1 MSYKLQLIQ
10 DGVVKYEIAE
20 GERKTVKV
28 GTYVAR
34 LVKDGTVLKEET
46 VNIDVSQIFFY
57 GHEVEVKRLAD
68 EPGSYPFEG
77 TSESLSEASGS
88 YEVSGTSESLSDS
101 VGEVV

>member
-20 GERKTVKV
+20 GERKKV
-28 GTYVAR
+28 AIGTYTVR
-34 LVKDGTVLKEET
+34 LVRDGEVLKEET

-57 GHEVEVKRLAD
+57 GYAIETKYLAD
-68 EPGSYPFEG
+68 VAGEASVSGPE
-77 TSESLSEASGS
+77 ESLSE
-88 YEVSGTSESLSDS
+88 S